1 MCEVSKRLRVA
12 SRALALVVVAHS
24 RRACRIR
31 FAGNRVAPAVVS
43 ACITVVHGWC
53 RRGWHCGCVRA
64 SLERANSVFEAD
76 DLAFDAG
83 YSPLYCRHSRAKAN
97 VRRVDLAVVAR
108 EYGAVFLDAALRIVC
123 GFRVGT
129 NGKGCT

>member
-1 MCEVSKRLRVA
+1 M
-12 SRALALVVVAHS
+12 
-24 RRACRIR
+24 
-31 FAGNRVAPAVVS
+31 
-43 ACITVVHGWC
+43 
-53 RRGWHCGCVRA
+53 
-64 SLERANSVFEAD
+64 FEAD

-83 YSPLYCRHSRAKAN
+83 YFPLYCRHSRAKAN

-129 NGKGCT
+129 NGRGCT